1 MSETYVV
8 HYSTKAYVGQ
18 MSTTGVNAKRR
29 ILDAI
34 LGGHAEGSIDKIDC
48 YDTEEGWS
56 RDVTED
62 LAREIASHVMV
73 DGNYPPST
81 QIRDFV
87 EEQLGV
93 GTAIPAA
100 A

>member
-1 MSETYVV
+1 MSETFVV

-18 MSTTGVNAKRR
+18 MSTTGAKAKSR
-29 ILDAI
+29 IIDAI

-48 YDTEEGWS
+48 YDIEEGWS

-62 LAREIASHVMV
+62 MAREIAGLVM

-81 QIRDFV
+81 QVRDLIESV
-87 EEQLGV
+87 CGI